1 MNNPS
6 VKKTMS
12 TRAQMLLAGG
22 MTIVVGFAATIGL
35 LSWQSSKAQKS
46 LAADYLQQ
54 IAASHAGQIQQEL
67 THALDAAQNLGQSLA
82 ALPAAG
88 VTDRN
93 VAHKLMEYALQK
105 NPDFVSMTVVF
116 EPNAFDGRD
125 SAFAGQ
131 QGMPP
136 EGRYAWYIDRDK
148 DGHFKMNPA
157 LDFLQPGAGNYY
169 LLPKETL
176 KDTLI
181 EPYSFAYD
189 GAKPEWLTSV
199 ATPVMVNDKLKLVV
213 SSDIL
218 LSSIQ
223 KKINQIKPWQGTGY
237 ALLISNS
244 GNVISS
250 PDTSEAGKKWP
261 GNVNSTSTNVTEQY
275 DPVLKEQAMYTWYPV
290 RVGKSDKPWYV
301 GIVAPVS
308 QVMAAADRQL
318 YWAIG
323 LMIISILSVGAV
335 LGLLFSRKVMRPLG
349 GEPAEAAR
357 IALAVAEGRLNNSI
371 GVAPDDSRSLF
382 YALSTMQSQLRTMVG
397 QIKDASLS
405 VQQGAGEIASANL
418 NLSSRTEEQAAA
430 LEETAASMEQISAAI
445 RMNADNAQQATGL
458 TETATRIANR
468 GETLVDQVVTT
479 MAKIDESSQKIGD
492 ITTLINSIAF
502 QTNIL
507 ALNAAVEAARAGEQG
522 RGFAVVA
529 SEVRNLAQRTTSAVK
544 DIAALIEESALRVEN
559 GVVLV
564 NDAGKTMHEM
574 TNAVSS
580 VQRIIG
586 EIVAASDE
594 QARGI
599 AQVTIAVNEMDGTT
613 QQNAALVQ
621 QMSAA
626 SSSLEDQARQLAQT
640 VAQFH

>member
-54 IAASHAGQIQQEL
+54 IASSHAGQIQQEL

-382 YALSTMQSQLRTMVG
+382 YALNTMQSQLRTMVG